1 VTTTQHR
8 GEVKL
13 VRWPVESAR
22 RDRYR
27 ALGILRLLV
36 VEGGVPAPVSSDV
49 REDWVRAP
57 VTDEDLKARVASL
70 RAKAEAHRLPHVDPN
85 GVLRY
90 AGRSITISRTETDL
104 LECLVRQ
111 FGVLVTREM
120 LRDCLPDRPGGASRN
135 ALDLHIM
142 RVRRR
147 IRPIGLVIRTVWG
160 RGYLL
165 EADQAQPDADRARHH
180 AQPVREADFR
190 AQPVRETGI
199 HGHDSRLG
207 DRHLRPLP
215 YHDGRVPAGSVRR
228 GHVDDHEPDGGRP
241 LVAAEVAALRWAK
254 ARRLAAC

>member
-1 VTTTQHR
+1 VTTTLHR

-13 VRWPVESAR
+13 VRWPAESAR

-27 ALGILRLLV
+27 ALGVLRLLV

-57 VTDEDLKARVASL
+57 VSDEDLKARVASL

-90 AGRSITISRTETDL
+90 AGRSITVSRTETDL

-111 FGVLVTREM
+111 FGVLVSREM
-120 LRDCLPDRPGGASRN
+120 LRECLPDRPGGASRN

-147 IRPIGLVIRTVWG
+147 IRPLGLVVRTVWG

-165 EADQAQPDADRARHH
+165 EAAEQAPVVAERSPNHSLTVHASEFRGDGRFRDGRAPDGQDSGVFDSRANPARRPGR
-180 AQPVREADFR
+180 PVRVEQLND
-190 AQPVRETGI
+190 E
-199 HGHDSRLG
+199 L
-207 DRHLRPLP
+207 
-215 YHDGRVPAGSVRR
+215 
-228 GHVDDHEPDGGRP
+228 DDGRP
-241 LVAAEVAALRWAK
+241 LVAAEVAAQRWAK
-254 ARRLAAC
+254 AHRLAAC

>member
-1 VTTTQHR
+1 MTTTLHR

-13 VRWPVESAR
+13 VRWPAESVR

-27 ALGILRLLV
+27 ALGVLRLLV
-36 VEGGVPAPVSSDV
+36 IEGGVPAPVSSDV

-57 VTDEDLKARVASL
+57 VSDEDLKARVASL

-90 AGRSITISRTETDL
+90 AGRSITVSRTETDL

-111 FGVLVTREM
+111 FGVLVPRET
-120 LRDCLPDRPGGASRN
+120 LRECLPDRPGGASRN

-147 IRPIGLVIRTVWG
+147 IRPLGLVVRTVWG

-165 EADQAQPDADRARHH
+165 EATEQAPERSSNHSLTVHASEFRGDGRFNDDGAPDGQD
-180 AQPVREADFR
+180 
-190 AQPVRETGI
+190 G
-199 HGHDSRLG
+199 L
-207 DRHLRPLP
+207 
-215 YHDGRVPAGSVRR
+215 DGRVFDGCADTARRLGRPVRI
-228 GHVDDHEPDGGRP
+228 GQVNEELDDGRP
-241 LVAAEVAALRWAK
+241 LVAAEVAAQRWAK
-254 ARRLAAC
+254 AHRLAAC